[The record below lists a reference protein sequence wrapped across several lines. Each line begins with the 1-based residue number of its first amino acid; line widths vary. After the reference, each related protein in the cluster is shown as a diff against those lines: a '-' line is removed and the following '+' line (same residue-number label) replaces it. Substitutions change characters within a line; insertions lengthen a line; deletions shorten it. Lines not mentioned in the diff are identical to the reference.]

1 MAKRSLCALCAVTA
15 TALAPTEIIT
25 AVEGPSRWAVAAAPL
40 VAAGAAALALNALD
54 EDGAASD
61 WDQSDPGRWKSVYD
75 AWALGRG
82 AELGRRGS
90 AIVESRA
97 KDNWRVLL
105 RHGSIQSVTAWD
117 PLTDAPRHSVIANEY
132 IKTMACC
139 AVGARR
145 GALPTKALFLGL
157 GAGTLP
163 SLLLHENADYVAVE
177 LDEGAAEL
185 ATDYLGLQG
194 VDVRIGDALDH
205 ASIAPGKYDL
215 IALDVYDDTN
225 NVPIQFCDRA
235 FADGI
240 ASALSDD
247 GVFVANFHV
256 GSADEDARADR
267 AADSYR
273 SAFGEL
279 RAAPVRY
286 QGNRVFSSRPVVE
299 ADAVAAAE
307 RLGWPFDPRSR
318 LRRLEP
324 SRNSR

>member
-15 TALAPTEIIT
+15 TALAPTEIIA

-61 WDQSDPGRWKSVYD
+61 WDQSDPGRWQRVYD
-75 AWALGRG
+75 EWALGRG

-90 AIVESRA
+90 TIVESRA
-97 KDNWRVLL
+97 NNNWRVLL

-117 PLTDAPRHSVIANEY
+117 PVENAPRHSVIANEY

-177 LDEGAAEL
+177 LDGGAAEL
-185 ATDYLGLQG
+185 ATEYLGLEG

-205 ASIAPGKYDL
+205 STIAPGRYDL

-225 NVPIQFCDRA
+225 NVPRPFCDPA

-240 ASALSDD
+240 ATALSDD

-279 RAAPVRY
+279 LAAPVRY
-286 QGNRVFSSRPVVE
+286 QGNRVFVAGADVVE

-318 LRRLEP
+318 LRKLERV
-324 SRNSR
+324 S

>member
-90 AIVESRA
+90 TIVESRA
-97 KDNWRVLL
+97 NDKWRVLL

-117 PLTDAPRHSVIANEY
+117 PVENTPRPKVVANEY

-145 GALPTKALFLGL
+145 GKLPQKALFLGL

-163 SLLLHENADYVAVE
+163 SLLLHENADYVAIE

-185 ATDYLGLQG
+185 ASEFLGLQG

-205 ASIAPGKYDL
+205 ASIAPGTYDL

-225 NVPIQFCDRA
+225 NVPIQFCDPA

-240 ASALSDD
+240 ATALSDD

-273 SAFGEL
+273 GAFGDL

-286 QGNRVFSSRPVVE
+286 QGNRVFVAGAGVVE

-318 LRRLEP
+318 LRRLERV
-324 SRNSR
+324 S

>member
-15 TALAPTEIIT
+15 TALAPTEIIA

-90 AIVESRA
+90 TIVESRA
-97 KDNWRVLL
+97 NNNWRVLL

-185 ATDYLGLQG
+185 ATEYLGLQG

-205 ASIAPGKYDL
+205 STIAPGRYDL
-215 IALDVYDDTN
+215 IALDVYDETN
-225 NVPIQFCDRA
+225 NVPRPFCDRA

-240 ASALSDD
+240 ANALSDD

-267 AADSYR
+267 AARAYQ

-279 RAAPVRY
+279 LAAPVRY
-286 QGNRVFSSRPVVE
+286 QGNRVFVAGADVVE

-318 LRRLEP
+318 LRRLERV
-324 SRNSR
+324 S